1 MRIWRLYL
9 ENYIGIFNGMGLT
22 QIWIDFDKC
31 KNNIVVIKGDNG
43 SGKSTLFKALN
54 PFPDS
59 TSSFIPGK
67 TATKNIEYILPD
79 GTILDITYTHTFS
92 PSGARKT
99 TCEVH
104 SINPDGISIDLN
116 PTKNVNE
123 GKDIICDML
132 DIDTGFLTLAQ
143 LSSDD
148 RGLADKTPTER
159 KKFINNKISE
169 LDAFN
174 EIYKKLTKKYS
185 ELNSMVKSISAKLDS
200 IGDINTVKNDIL
212 SLTNKMGLL
221 EDHKVELIA
230 DISALQVEYDSY
242 QKDTQEFARIKG
254 DIDGIEKDIES
265 LGEVKEITD
274 DQVLTVALQV
284 NSAMKE
290 LSLIRTTLDS
300 KNKELGELAA
310 ELDKKELKLQSI
322 NVENLEEID
331 SRINSI
337 KSNIATLEALFDSLG
352 FKDYKG
358 MTPEEYNFIIDTI
371 GELQELGD
379 KIFSS
384 SDSTEELRYARDVVL
399 GNAKDYSLTFQKIT
413 QEIMKATNQLNE
425 QKRLSEYLQCK
436 EDFILHYYQ
445 CDKYKYCPLYKYI
458 ENKLG
463 KYSEV
468 TLRDLEDLAYKLED
482 LKSKRDTYEEQINL
496 RNRTSKTVDML
507 REYLHK
513 YRASIKMI
521 KKFPIGPAA
530 DMSEAE
536 LTWNIISGFG
546 LSIDLTPY
554 REAKNLFEEVSAHRN
569 DIAELEKLRASIA
582 PNAQLKEQLEE
593 DLRSLKEKYDKKNKE
608 IKHLSAREQIL
619 DSDLIKMNEYKNT
632 MEADL
637 DKYQRFCS
645 LTQTRDVAKEELAKY
660 NDSWVKAKDI
670 EMQIEVKKNRLDA
683 IVSKEIAD
691 IQKQI
696 NDANA
701 KLVMYNEYVKEYAL
715 CSKEFNKI
723 GVIRKYCSPTT
734 GIQTIFMEMYM
745 NKVIGISNQLL
756 SMLFNGEY
764 VLQPFVVN
772 ENEFRMPVLGSGI
785 LNDDISSMSTSQIC
799 MISMILSF
807 ALMRQSSTIYN
818 IIKIDELEGGLDSQN
833 RLAFF
838 DVLNNLMMTLQCE
851 QCVMISHNAE
861 LNMKTMDVIVLKNSD
876 PSSSYYEGNVIYD
889 YNGRV

>member
-1 MRIWRLYL
+1 MTFKKPINLL
-9 ENYIGIFNGMGLT
+9 ISSNVETKVSKVLTMIKNSSQGI
-22 QIWIDFDKC
+22 QP
-31 KNNIVVIKGDNG
+31 
-43 SGKSTLFKALN
+43 LFKFRLN
-54 PFPDS
+54 LSFS
-59 TSSFIPGK
+59 NFYRFIFYTMLCSFGLAFVTS
-67 TATKNIEYILPD
+67 
-79 GTILDITYTHTFS
+79 
-92 PSGARKT
+92 
-99 TCEVH
+99 
-104 SINPDGISIDLN
+104 GISLPQKFDQSTTLTKVNKNYTYSFDL
-116 PTKNVNE
+116 V
-123 GKDIICDML
+123 
-132 DIDTGFLTLAQ
+132 
-143 LSSDD
+143 
-148 RGLADKTPTER
+148 TPTEQ
-159 KKFINNKISE
+159 SG
-169 LDAFN
+169 L
-174 EIYKKLTKKYS
+174 YKMQKYS
-185 ELNSMVKSISAKLDS
+185 N
-200 IGDINTVKNDIL
+200 
-212 SLTNKMGLL
+212 
-221 EDHKVELIA
+221 
-230 DISALQVEYDSY
+230 
-242 QKDTQEFARIKG
+242 
-254 DIDGIEKDIES
+254 
-265 LGEVKEITD
+265 
-274 DQVLTVALQV
+274 
-284 NSAMKE
+284 
-290 LSLIRTTLDS
+290 
-300 KNKELGELAA
+300 
-310 ELDKKELKLQSI
+310 
-322 NVENLEEID
+322 
-331 SRINSI
+331 
-337 KSNIATLEALFDSLG
+337 LG
-352 FKDYKG
+352 F
-358 MTPEEYNFIIDTI
+358 T
-371 GELQELGD
+371 
-379 KIFSS
+379 
-384 SDSTEELRYARDVVL
+384 DVDN
-399 GNAKDYSLTFQKIT
+399 GIY
-413 QEIMKATNQLNE
+413 
-425 QKRLSEYLQCK
+425 
-436 EDFILHYYQ
+436 
-445 CDKYKYCPLYKYI
+445 PLYPGTI
-458 ENKLG
+458 MHNG
-463 KYSEV
+463 KQEKFYQ
-468 TLRDLEDLAYKLED
+468 TRGYDTPYKLED

-645 LTQTRDVAKEELAKY
+645 LTQTRDIAKEELAKY

-691 IQKQI
+691 LQKQI